1 MGLFAL
7 RVFLPNLIIADVSF
21 IKKIPKT
28 ILAPSFLFTLLFTI
42 FLGACRTTVETY
54 FLTFIKNPF
63 KAIWYQTSNGVGAG
77 FLSVRP
83 YFAKPYHSWERGT
96 NKNTNKLIR
105 QFLPKSARLDVI
117 DDEQIQQVEDYLN
130 NRPRKVLGFRTPL
143 DIKSDFW
150 CIAVGG

>member
-1 MGLFAL
+1 M
-7 RVFLPNLIIADVSF
+7 
-21 IKKIPKT
+21 
-28 ILAPSFLFTLLFTI
+28 
-42 FLGACRTTVETY
+42 
-54 FLTFIKNPF
+54 
-63 KAIWYQTSNGVGAG
+63 
-77 FLSVRP
+77 SVRP

-143 DIKSDFW
+143 EIKSDFW

>member
-1 MGLFAL
+1 M
-7 RVFLPNLIIADVSF
+7 VSD
-21 IKKIPKT
+21 
-28 ILAPSFLFTLLFTI
+28 
-42 FLGACRTTVETY
+42 
-54 FLTFIKNPF
+54 F
-63 KAIWYQTSNGVGAG
+63 KWGGSR

-143 DIKSDFW
+143 EIKSDFW